1 MNQAA
6 SGEKTRVLYISG
18 SGRSGTTIM
27 ARLLGEIEGFLN
39 VGEASRYFYYAP
51 LRRRGIPCGCGLPV
65 AECPFW
71 KDILPMVPEDLPVVG
86 EKLLRM
92 RRFLTLWRQNGGG
105 NVTNEERRI
114 LDTTATV
121 YREIVRKSGCEI
133 VVDSSKHPANALL
146 LSLIPEIDL
155 SVVHV
160 VRDPRRVV
168 ESWTKKKEYLPAH
181 PTGKVLMWWW
191 SYNILS
197 EMLKSRAMNYQLVLY
212 EDFVRDPAACLR
224 QITSLGG
231 DRPRELPFLHGCK
244 ATVHAQ
250 HSLAGNPDK
259 MVTGELTIGEEKRP
273 LSMTASKKFAVDVL
287 AMPLEYRYRRL
298 ASAARHE

>member
-1 MNQAA
+1 MNQADR
-6 SGEKTRVLYISG
+6 GEKIKVLYIAG
-18 SGRSGTTIM
+18 SGRSGTTIL
-27 ARLLGEIEGFLN
+27 ARLLGEIEGYLN
-39 VGEASRYFYYAP
+39 VGEAARYFYFAP
-51 LRRRGIPCGCGLPV
+51 LRHRGIPCGCGLRV

-86 EKLLRM
+86 AKLLRM
-92 RRFLTLWRQNGGG
+92 RRFLTLWLQKGGR
-105 NVTNEERRI
+105 NVTREERRI
-114 LDTTATV
+114 LDTTASV
-121 YREIVRKSGCEI
+121 YREIVKESGCEI

-146 LSLIPEIDL
+146 LSLIPEIEL

-197 EMLKSRAMNYQLVLY
+197 EMMKSRAANYQLILY
-212 EDFVRDPAACLR
+212 ENFVRDPGACLR

-231 DRPRELPFLHGCK
+231 ERPRELPFLHGRK
-244 ATVHAQ
+244 ATVHPQ

-259 MVTGELTIGEEKRP
+259 MVNGELTIGEEKKP
-273 LSMTASKKFAVDVL
+273 LNMTAAKKFAVDVL
-287 AMPLEYRYRRL
+287 AMPLEYRYRML
-298 ASAARHE
+298 ASVARHG